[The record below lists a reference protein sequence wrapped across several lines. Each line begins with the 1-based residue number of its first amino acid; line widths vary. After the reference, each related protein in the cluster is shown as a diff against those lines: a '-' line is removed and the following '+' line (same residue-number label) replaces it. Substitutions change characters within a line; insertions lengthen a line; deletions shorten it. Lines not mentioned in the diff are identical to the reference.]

1 MKPKYTLTQVILFV
15 VSFLWLN
22 TSAIAQPIT
31 SVTGFGSNPGA
42 LNMYNYVPA
51 GISGKAPLVVALHG
65 CTENA
70 TTFAQQSGWNKLALL
85 HGFYMVYPEQTSA
98 NNSET
103 CFNWFD
109 TTQIERNKGE
119 ALSVI
124 QMVTYM
130 KAHYAIDTTQI
141 YVTGL
146 SAGGAMT
153 AVMMAT
159 YPDVFI
165 SGAVMAGV
173 PYWAATNATN
183 ALYIMDGFMVNT
195 YTPAQWAQLVK
206 KQFPGYK
213 GKYPRLA
220 VFQGTAD
227 AVVDTDNTTQLID
240 QWTELNHANQSIDST
255 YNSFQGNANIQLT
268 IFNDSSSRAAVYH
281 YKITGMGHGIAVDT
295 GSCPTQGGATNTY
308 AIEEKKFHSTYWA
321 AQFFNL
327 IPGPY
332 SITGNITVSSCASG
346 VVYSVTNTTGS
357 TYQWTVPPGCTI
369 VSGQGTNSITVN
381 FSTHSGYVQVAETD
395 KAGCELDPAKLYVT
409 VSGTTGINTIE
420 NNTGSIYYNA
430 MENSIVLQNINPAD
444 VKSVRMIN
452 VLGQVINETG
462 TPNDNK
468 VMLTNKP
475 IAGIYI
481 ITVYTSKQQFVK
493 KIAIQ

>member
-1 MKPKYTLTQVILFV
+1 MKFTLNRIALLAVT
-15 VSFLWLN
+15 FLWLN
-22 TSAIAQPIT
+22 KSTIAQPIT

-51 GISGKAPLVVALHG
+51 GISGKAPLVVAMHG

-85 HGFYMVYPEQTSA
+85 HGFYVVYPEQTSA
-98 NNSET
+98 NNSST

-124 QMVTYM
+124 QMVNYM

-153 AVMMAT
+153 SVMMAT

-173 PYWAATNATN
+173 PYWAATNSTN

-213 GKYPRLA
+213 GPYPRLA

-255 YNSFQGNANIQLT
+255 YNSFNGNSNIQLT
-268 IFNDSSSRAAVYH
+268 IFNDSSARAAVYH
-281 YKITGMGHGIAVDT
+281 YKIIGMGHAIAVDT

-308 AIEEKKFHSTYWA
+308 SLEEKKFHSTYWA

-332 SITGNITVSSCASG
+332 SITGNITVSASANG
-346 VVYSVTNTTGS
+346 VVYSVPNTTGS

-369 VSGQGTNSITVN
+369 KNGQGTNSITVN
-381 FSTHSGYVQVAETD
+381 FSTHSGYVQVTETD

-409 VSGTTGINTIE
+409 VSGTTGINAIATQIG
-420 NNTGSIYYNA
+420 TVFYNSL
-430 MENSIVLQNINPAD
+430 ENSIVLQNINP
-444 VKSVRMIN
+444 VEVRSVRMLN
-452 VLGQVINETG
+452 VLGQVITESG
-462 TPNDNK
+462 TPASNK
-468 VMLTNKP
+468 IILDRKLV
-475 IAGIYI
+475 AGIYI
-481 ITVYTSKQQFVK
+481 IAVTTDKEQFVK